1 MSDVP
6 SPIEYTG
13 IALPKG
19 KNLSQMSGTAAII
32 VAALLAFLVIMPT
45 PGAGGSIG
53 LISLFQAIILAGIA
67 SLFVTWTVVKD
78 HAADLTSVL
87 NRLNLQ
93 RQILDQHAI
102 VSESDAD
109 GILTYVNDAFC
120 RTTGY
125 SREELIGK
133 PHSMINEDSHSD
145 DFWLEMFQTVS
156 AGDVWQG
163 EVCNKRKDGTH
174 FWLFQT
180 IAAGK
185 DDCGE
190 VTGYI
195 DLGTDITGQK
205 KLQEEVVRKSKQA
218 QLGQLTSTVAHEIR
232 NPLGTVKTGT
242 YLIQKKIEKNA
253 SDLDLSAQFRRINNG
268 IQRCDT
274 IITELLDFSRSGIV
288 NAKSVELDSW
298 VKEIVDEETGN
309 VSEKVDI
316 QCDLG
321 LDGQMANI
329 DSNQLR
335 RVLVNL
341 INNAAEAMV
350 GKGNDVIEN
359 PTDAPKIEIST
370 RLVDSNIEISVS
382 DNGPGILPEHLEKIR
397 EPLFT
402 TKSFGVGL
410 GIPAVDKVLENHG
423 GGLRIETEV
432 GNGTK
437 MISWFP
443 VNAAREKTQL

>member
-1 MSDVP
+1 MKS
-6 SPIEYTG
+6 TG
-13 IALPKG
+13 TALPNG
-19 KNLSQMSGTAAII
+19 KNLSRMSCTAAII
-32 VAALLAFLVIMPT
+32 VAALLAFLIIMPT
-45 PGAGGSIG
+45 PGTGEIFG
-53 LISLFQAIILAGIA
+53 LRSVFVAVFIAGIA

-93 RQILDQHAI
+93 KQILDQHAI
-102 VSESDAD
+102 VSESDAG

-125 SREELIGK
+125 SREELIGQ
-133 PHSMINEDSHSD
+133 SASIINGDNYSD
-145 DFWLEMFQTVS
+145 EFWAEMFQTVLT
-156 AGDVWQG
+156 GEVWQG

-185 DDCGE
+185 DDRGD

-195 DLGTDITGQK
+195 DVGTDITEQK
-205 KLQEEVVRKSKQA
+205 NLQEEMTRKSKLA

-232 NPLGTVKTGT
+232 NPLGVVKTGT
-242 YLIQKKIEKNA
+242 YLVQKKIEKNA
-253 SDLDLSAQFRRINNG
+253 SDLDLSPQFRRINSG
-268 IQRCDT
+268 IQRCDQ
-274 IITELLDFSRSGIV
+274 IITELLDFSRSRIV
-288 NAKSVELDSW
+288 HAKSVDLDGW
-298 VKEIVDEETGN
+298 VKELVDEETGN

-321 LDGQMANI
+321 LDGQMASI
-329 DSNQLR
+329 DSDQLR

-350 GKGNDVIEN
+350 GKGSDVIEN
-359 PTDAPKIEIST
+359 PTENPKIDIST

-432 GNGTK
+432 GNGTN

-443 VNAAREKTQL
+443 VDAAREKAQL